1 MAIFETTHIKLTAE
15 QLKELLE
22 EHDLSTAELA
32 EVVGTSQSAVAAMC
46 SGKRNITAKMTR
58 RIYEGLEWYLAPHT
72 EEDRAAMLAWYEEAK
87 KEGLFDDLYD

>member
-32 EVVGTSQSAVAAMC
+32 EVVGTSQPAMAAMC

-58 RIYEGLEWYLAPHT
+58 RIYEGLEWYLAPSSP
-72 EEDRAAMLAWYEEAK
+72 EDRAAMAAWFEKAN
-87 KEGLFDDLYD
+87 KEMPFDGLDD